1 MSSLH
6 IDWTRCEG
14 RGGCVDLLPELMD
27 RDEHGYPVTTTN
39 TPIPPEL
46 AAPARQAVR
55 DCPRLALR
63 LDPT

>member
-1 MSSLH
+1 VSTLH

-27 RDEHGYPVTTTN
+27 RDAQGYPLTTTD
-39 TPIPPEL
+39 TAVPRAL

-55 DCPRLALR
+55 DCPRMALR
-63 LDPT
+63 LTAT